1 MKGIRVV
8 IYLAIVILGTLFNF
22 YFRPIRGNGL
32 VTEDYRNSDA
42 YINDLYVSD
51 EYFKKHIVDK
61 DFEETY
67 RQILKS
73 TMKDTAVVKIP
84 CEGKERCL
92 ENFLNTLHSIY
103 LDHPELISYVG
114 VSGIHYENGNIIYEN
129 FEGLPK
135 IQTIMGTKRIEREME
150 NIRKDTEGMDEKEKI
165 LYVYNYVASHNYDKT
180 FTSLGSNQSAYS
192 FFGISGK
199 SVCAGFAKASQ
210 MIFQNI
216 GVNSYLVL
224 NDSHLWNFVEYEGK
238 WYIFDATYGTGFEDK
253 NNPHY
258 YDGLAKSTV
267 DAVYGYYPE
276 LYPKVEE
283 TTLKELFG
291 V

>member
-1 MKGIRVV
+1 MKTVRGVF
-8 IYLAIVILGTLFNF
+8 YFAIVVFAALFNF
-22 YFRPIRGNGL
+22 YFRPIHGNQL
-32 VTEDYRNSDA
+32 VTDEYRESDA
-42 YINDLYVSD
+42 YINDLYKSD

-61 DFEETY
+61 DFEDTY
-67 RQILKS
+67 RSILKS
-73 TMKDTAVVKIP
+73 TMTDAAVIKIP
-84 CEGKERCL
+84 CEGEQKCMQ
-92 ENFLNTLHSIY
+92 NFMNTIESIY

-114 VSGIHYENGNIIYEN
+114 VSGVHYEDGNIVYEN
-129 FEGLPK
+129 FEGLSK

-150 NIRKDTEGMDEKEKI
+150 NIRKDTVNMDEKEKI

-180 FTSLGSNQSAYS
+180 FTGLGSNQSAYS

-210 MIFQNI
+210 IIFQNI

-224 NDSHLWNFVEYEGK
+224 NDEHLWNFVEYEGK
-238 WYIFDATYGTGFEDK
+238 WYVFDATVGTSYKDKTNPVYYEGLGRTTVGETYGFFE
-253 NNPHY
+253 
-258 YDGLAKSTV
+258 
-267 DAVYGYYPE
+267 E
-276 LYPKVEE
+276 LYPKVEK